1 LEFIN
6 FLVHCVCLDERV
18 KIGNIGCFRT
28 LRSPNDSMTGLM
40 ESLLG
45 ILGFGQ
51 RDLDVE
57 DPATGLTLRQRNYVR
72 STWALVVPNIKQVG
86 LDLMTT

>member
-1 LEFIN
+1 M
-6 FLVHCVCLDERV
+6 
-18 KIGNIGCFRT
+18 
-28 LRSPNDSMTGLM
+28 SGLL

-45 ILGFGQ
+45 LLGLGN

-72 STWALVVPNIKQVG
+72 STWALVIPNIKQVG
-86 LDLMTT
+86 VDLMTT